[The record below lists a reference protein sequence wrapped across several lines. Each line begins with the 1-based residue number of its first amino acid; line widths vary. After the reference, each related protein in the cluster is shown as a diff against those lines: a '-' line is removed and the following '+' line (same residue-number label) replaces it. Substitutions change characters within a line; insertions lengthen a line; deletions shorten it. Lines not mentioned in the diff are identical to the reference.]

1 MKKATRTMTLNL
13 NSNEMEAIE
22 ALADQKGMNKTSVV
36 RQALR
41 LYQTISVRIE
51 NGEKLYFEDDK
62 KEKSELVLL

>member
-13 NSNEMEAIE
+13 NSNEMKAIE